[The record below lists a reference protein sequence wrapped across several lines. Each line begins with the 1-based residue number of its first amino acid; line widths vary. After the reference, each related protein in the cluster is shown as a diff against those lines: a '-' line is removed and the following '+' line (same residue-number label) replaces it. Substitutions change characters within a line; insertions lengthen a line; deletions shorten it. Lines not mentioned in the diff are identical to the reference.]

1 MNALRWPALII
12 LPALLI
18 LVGVLDTR
26 DRDEPDDA
34 AAVEVVTVPVSGA
47 PGDDGWSW
55 YCPSGFVD
63 PDGTTRLVLTNPT
76 TSPSEVVLTVHTAV
90 PNIAGTSNAQDP
102 VVETLT
108 VGAADSIDVELG
120 PLATDRLPELDG
132 LAEFAIAVLV
142 ETAEPEVVAEMVY
155 SGPQRYSS
163 VACTPSPADR
173 WMLAAGTTQR
183 GARHLLTLFNPFPDA
198 AVVDVAFATD
208 DGARRPDEFSN
219 VVVGARSV
227 LTLDIGMVVARRE
240 QVSTTVD
247 VVSGRVVAGR
257 IETWDGSEGLNGIEL
272 GLAARP
278 ALQWFFAAGSG
289 PEGTTT
295 SYVIYNPGERVAE
308 VELEFQVDEAA
319 ALPVTPFPL
328 TVPAGQRVVV
338 VVNEGEPHPLPDS
351 QVVSTAERLP
361 EAVAHWAVVRSF
373 NAQPVVVERVVT
385 TATETTG
392 VGVSTSLGTSLGATM
407 IVVGNDASV
416 AGPVPV
422 IDVVNPSAATISRV
436 SVSVILDGE
445 ILEVPSLSDVEVGPR
460 RRAVIDLADHSVGQA
475 EAFIVEATT
484 PVIVETVR
492 DGFVTRPGIPRSD
505 TAVEPDLFSF

>member
-1 MNALRWPALII
+1 VNALRWPALII

-26 DRDEPDDA
+26 DRGEPDTD

-47 PGDDGWSW
+47 SGDDGWSW

-63 PDGTTRLVLTNPT
+63 PDGTTKLVLTNPT
-76 TSPSEVVLTVHTAV
+76 TSSSQVVLTVHTTV
-90 PNIAGTSNAQDP
+90 PNIAGTSNAQAP
-102 VVETLT
+102 VIETLT
-108 VGAADSIDVELG
+108 IGAADSIDVELG
-120 PLATDRLPELDG
+120 SLAIDRLPELDG
-132 LAEFAIAVLV
+132 LAEFAVAVLV
-142 ETAEPEVVAEMVY
+142 ETAEPQVVAEMIY

-163 VACTPSPADR
+163 VPCTPSPADR
-173 WMLAAGTTQR
+173 WMLAGGTTQR

-208 DGARRPDEFSN
+208 DGGRRPDEFSN

-240 QVSTTVD
+240 QLSTTVE
-247 VVSGRVVAGR
+247 VVTGRVVAGR
-257 IETWDGSEGLNGIEL
+257 IETWDGSEGLAGIEL

-338 VVNEGEPHPLPDS
+338 VVNEGEPHPLPES

-385 TATETTG
+385 AGIGAVGT
-392 VGVSTSLGTSLGATM
+392 GVSTSLGATLGATV
-407 IVVGNDASV
+407 ILVGNDVSL
-416 AGPVPV
+416 AGPVPI
-422 IDVVNPSAATISRV
+422 IDVVNPSAATISRLAV
-436 SVSVILDGE
+436 SVVVDGE
-445 ILEVPSLSDVEVGPR
+445 ILGVSSLTDLEVGPR

-492 DGFVTRPGIPRSD
+492 DGFVARSGVPRRD
-505 TAVEPDLFSF
+505 TAMEPDLFSF